1 MPGVS
6 ESSLR
11 DVEREGRP
19 HQPDATGA
27 KPVARLETSGPDGPR
42 SYSDSGLGPTWFA
55 AKPTAPGDDHG
66 HDRGDNKAATPNPTE
81 AGHGTRKIN
90 IGGGPEPVDESA
102 GVVLDVDLTGLL
114 NGMTAEQAIIEASG
128 DAPHSPAAGTAA
140 PARRAPEA
148 LLPQAAAIAASGRE
162 AGRGP
167 DAQSWR
173 DRDNPAPPPL
183 PPAPGPAEPQSQ
195 ERPVKPLSAADLDAI
210 RWRLDGGT
218 LREVVDDQDALR
230 ELGDRLDEPLSDET
244 DNVARAELLCV
255 RAEVYRL
262 LGELGMAAAASRLA
276 LAHAESAGDTQA
288 IVIAQAE
295 LAHVLRLRGD
305 SAEADRLFEA
315 AASSEA
321 HPNVRCVVH
330 ENAGR
335 SCFDQGRHMEALDHF
350 ARAIRLGSPD
360 DMDLVERI
368 DVSLEAVYI
377 HVLRD
382 GWGPY
387 PRLRREILGYVRPG
401 TTR

>member
-1 MPGVS
+1 MPG
-6 ESSLR
+6 
-11 DVEREGRP
+11 RE
-19 HQPDATGA
+19 
-27 KPVARLETSGPDGPR
+27 
-42 SYSDSGLGPTWFA
+42 
-55 AKPTAPGDDHG
+55 
-66 HDRGDNKAATPNPTE
+66 PTE
-81 AGHGTRKIN
+81 PKT
-90 IGGGPEPVDESA
+90 
-102 GVVLDVDLTGLL
+102 L
-114 NGMTAEQAIIEASG
+114 
-128 DAPHSPAAGTAA
+128 
-140 PARRAPEA
+140 
-148 LLPQAAAIAASGRE
+148 
-162 AGRGP
+162 
-167 DAQSWR
+167 
-173 DRDNPAPPPL
+173 
-183 PPAPGPAEPQSQ
+183 

-218 LREVVDDQDALR
+218 LREVVDDQDGLR

-244 DNVARAELLCV
+244 DNVARAGLLCV

-305 SAEADRLFEA
+305 SAEADRLFEE

-321 HPNVRCVVH
+321 HPAVRCVVH

-350 ARAIRLGSPD
+350 ARAIRLGSPE

-387 PRLRREILGYVRPG
+387 PRLRREILGYVRPAAK
-401 TTR
+401 R